1 MSRPYMQTEDFMKY
15 REFLEP
21 ALVNLKEEYT
31 DLIRKRRGVIAIHH
45 IDKYVFPKV
54 KSNANIETVEQEHVL
69 EAFFDAFCGTITM
82 FGSDYAFDI
91 LERQIKGELPLC

>member
-1 MSRPYMQTEDFMKY
+1 MNRPYMQLDDFMQN
-15 REFLEP
+15 RSWLEP
-21 ALVNLKEEYT
+21 VLEDLKKEYE

-45 IDKYVFPKV
+45 IDKYVFPIV
-54 KSNANIETVEQEHVL
+54 KQNAKLETVEQEHVL
-69 EAFFDAFCGTITM
+69 EAFFDSFCGTITM